1 MGGGRQTVVPSWVV
15 LNHEQNYPRRR
26 LMVCVSEGTENKHLA
41 NITFLGVVTETKK
54 AALMSSADVKMLK
67 GCE

>member
-1 MGGGRQTVVPSWVV
+1 
-15 LNHEQNYPRRR
+15 
-26 LMVCVSEGTENKHLA
+26 MVCVSEGTENKHLA
-41 NITFLGVVTETKK
+41 NITFLVVVTETKK